1 MTSSPSRNR
10 AKGYRAERE
19 LVYYLRQKGW
29 AAWRIPTSASSSETL
44 PDVVAVKDA
53 DLVAFEVKYRT
64 REDGKAVVR
73 VSKEQIDK
81 LSRFLDAFTLYNRH
95 AIVALRVRGKW
106 VFKPASGDGIKVSDD
121 DRDGWSP

>member
-1 MTSSPSRNR
+1 LTSSPSKNR

-19 LVYYLRQKGW
+19 LVYYLRQRGW

-64 REDGKAVVR
+64 RDDGKAV
-73 VSKEQIDK
+73 
-81 LSRFLDAFTLYNRH
+81 LDAFTLYNRH
-95 AIVALRVRGKW
+95 AVVALRVRGKW
-106 VFKPASGDGIKVSDD
+106 VFKPASGDSIKVSCN